1 MRIAGAT
8 VHPYALPLVRPW
20 VASRATLT
28 ERRGRL
34 LAVTGED
41 GLVGWGDCAPL
52 PSSGDAGHARVF
64 AALDEA
70 ARGLTGRD
78 TAEAPASAVP
88 EVRWA
93 IETALFDLE
102 ARRAGLPL
110 WRFLME
116 DRPRCLP
123 EPPPDLPHV
132 MGEESE
138 RRTPAGLPPHGMG
151 RVGEGSVSGLSVD
164 TPAERTRGTG
174 FAPSKGVAINAAL
187 GPLDE
192 RCAER
197 AKAAADRGFAVG
209 KIKVGVGSIDDERRA
224 LADVIER
231 ARGRLR
237 VRLDANRAWPEADAR
252 RFLDS
257 LVGLPIDGVEEP
269 LADPTP
275 AALAHLQKDL
285 PFPIAADESLPV
297 LGVHALLEARAVRR
311 LVVKPARLGGIRAT
325 LALAAQ
331 AQAADVELVLTSV
344 VDSAVGVTA
353 AAHLAAALPVDA
365 IHGLGTLDWLAR
377 DVAPAPVIVDGAL
390 CLPAGC
396 GLGLAPKG

>member
-1 MRIAGAT
+1 MRIAAAT

-34 LAVTGED
+34 LAVTSED

-52 PSSGDAGHARVF
+52 PSSGEAGHARVF
-64 AALDEA
+64 QALNAAV
-70 ARGLTGRD
+70 RGLPGRD
-78 TAEAPASAVP
+78 TADVSPSDVP

-110 WRFLME
+110 RRFL
-116 DRPRCLP
+116 RSSFPVIASPRQ
-123 EPPPDLPHV
+123 
-132 MGEESE
+132 
-138 RRTPAGLPPHGMG
+138 
-151 RVGEGSVSGLSVD
+151 
-164 TPAERTRGTG
+164 GTG
-174 FAPSKGVAINAAL
+174 ARNDEPRTIAPVRVPINAAL
-187 GPLDE
+187 GPLDAG
-192 RCAER
+192 CADR
-197 AKAAADRGFAVG
+197 AEAAAERGFAVG
-209 KIKVGVGSIDDERRA
+209 KIKVGVGAIDDERRA

-237 VRLDANRAWPEADAR
+237 VRLDANRAWPEAEAR
-252 RFLDS
+252 RFLES

-285 PFPIAADESLPV
+285 PFPLAADESLPV
-297 LGVHALLEARAVRR
+297 LGVDALLEARAVRR

-331 AQAADVELVLTSV
+331 AQTAGVELVLTSV
-344 VDSAVGVTA
+344 VDSTVGVTA
-353 AAHLAAALPVDA
+353 AAHLAAALPTENT
-365 IHGLGTLDWLAR
+365 HGLGTLDWLTR
-377 DVAPAPVIVDGAL
+377 DVAPPPVIVDGAL
-390 CLPAGC
+390 CLPAGP
-396 GLGLAPKG
+396 GLGLVPKG